1 MTGGSF
7 KNSANLLGR
16 RREIEELEK
25 ETQSLSKAL
34 EEKRLNSVAAE
45 KADAEDVSAPA
56 EEETKETERPIHE
69 RLDLED
75 EDATIACLVAAID
88 CRNQYHK
95 NVEIVGVRR
104 IA

>member
-1 MTGGSF
+1 MKYSGLI
-7 KNSANLLGR
+7 A
-16 RREIEELEK
+16 IVVY
-25 ETQSLSKAL
+25 
-34 EEKRLNSVAAE
+34 SVILYLIL
-45 KADAEDVSAPA
+45 KFCGKKKTDHI
-56 EEETKETERPIHE
+56 EETKETERPIHE

-95 NVEIVGVRR
+95 NVEIVGGRR